1 MDLTG
6 PYTTIALTVTDRL
19 AMTAAYDQ
27 FFRVAS
33 GLPAHQDQ
41 LRDTLTALSPGR
53 AAVAGLV
60 TLGGMTSFLY
70 RPDVP
75 PTDYVRQILH
85 SSLQATH
92 YPELRL

>member
-1 MDLTG
+1 MDLPG
-6 PYTTIALTVTDRL
+6 PYTTIDLTTADRL

-27 FFRVAS
+27 FFGVAS
-33 GLPAHQDQ
+33 GLPDHQDH
-41 LRDTLTALSPGR
+41 LRETLTRLTPGR

-60 TLGGMTSFLY
+60 TFGGMTSFLY

-75 PTDYVRQILH
+75 PSDYVRQILH
-85 SSLQATH
+85 SSLQATQ